1 MDTQYYLKT
10 ATGVQTKIT
19 RPPYGAINSA
29 IQYGVDQSF
38 IMWDVDSLDWKTHN
52 TTAILN
58 EVKKEVKPGSIILM
72 HDIHQTTI
80 DALPTV
86 LDYLK
91 SQGYTFVTVD
101 ELLDYQLESHRIYYN
116 GN

>member
-1 MDTQYYLKT
+1 M
-10 ATGVQTKIT
+10 G
-19 RPPYGAINSA
+19 
-29 IQYGVDQSF
+29 
-38 IMWDVDSLDWKTHN
+38 DVDSLDWKTHN

-58 EVKKEVKPGSIILM
+58 EVKKESQTGFDYPHM

-91 SQGYTFVTVD
+91 SQGYT
-101 ELLDYQLESHRIYYN
+101 L
-116 GN
+116 